1 MYLVTVRADLIWL
14 LKAVILLHEGGSGGN
29 RVIRQS
35 CLQTLFIASNL
46 FPAYGLYTL
55 RDKIVQGDRNGNDGG
70 GWEWLEILG
79 PSGTTVR
86 TSAKS
91 CG

>member
-1 MYLVTVRADLIWL
+1 MRAEAVVIGLYA
-14 LKAVILLHEGGSGGN
+14 KAVCKPGSLHP
-29 RVIRQS
+29 
-35 CLQTLFIASNL
+35 NL